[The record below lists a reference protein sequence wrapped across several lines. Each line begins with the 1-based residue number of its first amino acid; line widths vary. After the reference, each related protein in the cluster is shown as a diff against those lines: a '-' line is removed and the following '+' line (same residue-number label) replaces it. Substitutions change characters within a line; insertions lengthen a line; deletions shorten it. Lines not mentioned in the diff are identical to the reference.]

1 MANITVD
8 YERINQTATQLDVG
22 REELTNKIQELNGII
37 DGLVADGFVTTS
49 ASGAYQETFT
59 TYANGARETIRGLE
73 GLANFL
79 RQTAQTLQS
88 TDENIATAI
97 R

>member
-1 MANITVD
+1 MSNINVD
-8 YERINQTATQLDVG
+8 YERINQTAGQLDTG
-22 REELTNKIQELNGII
+22 RENLTQQIQDLNSII
-37 DGLVADGFVTTS
+37 DSLVGDGFVTSS

-59 TYANGARETIRGLE
+59 KYANGAKETISGLE

-79 RQTAQTLQS
+79 RKTADTLRQ
-88 TDENIATAI
+88 TDEGIATSI

>member
-1 MANITVD
+1 MSNINVS
-8 YERINQTATQLDVG
+8 YESIESAAAQLDTG
-22 REELTNKIQELNGII
+22 RENLTQQVESLNRVI
-37 DGLVADGFVTTS
+37 DNLVSNGFVTSS

-59 TYANGARETIRGLE
+59 QYANGAKQTIQGLE

-79 RQTAQTLQS
+79 RRAAETMRS
-88 TDENIATAI
+88 TDEGIANSL